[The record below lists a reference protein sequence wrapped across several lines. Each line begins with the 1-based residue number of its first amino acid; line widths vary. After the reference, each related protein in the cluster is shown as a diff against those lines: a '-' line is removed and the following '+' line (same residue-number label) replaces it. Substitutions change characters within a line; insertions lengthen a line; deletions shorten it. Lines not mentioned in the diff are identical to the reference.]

1 MDHVKAFDL
10 YPQGRE
16 RTLNYSQHKVMSSHV
31 PFSKAG
37 CCVERKREGTRRV
50 AFSATVQRVYVG
62 GSLDCS
68 SDIKM
73 EGADDFTQHLGCE
86 MDSS

>member
-16 RTLNYSQHKVMSSHV
+16 RTLNYSQHKVMLSHV
-31 PFSKAG
+31 PFSKVAG

-50 AFSATVQRVYVG
+50 ASVQRVYVDVG

-68 SDIKM
+68 SDIKK
-73 EGADDFTQHLGCE
+73 EGADDFKQHLGCE